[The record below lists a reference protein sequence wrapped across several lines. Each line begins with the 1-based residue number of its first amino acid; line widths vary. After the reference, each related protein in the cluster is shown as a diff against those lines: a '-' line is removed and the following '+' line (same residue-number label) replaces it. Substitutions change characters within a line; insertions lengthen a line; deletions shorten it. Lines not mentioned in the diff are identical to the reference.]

1 MSEVIATL
9 LGANRA
15 CDLADVAAKPGPE
28 LPSFQICKGLN
39 LIAFSENGH

>member
-15 CDLADVAAKPGPE
+15 CDLADVAAKPGYGSLCGFAQMRFDFTE
-28 LPSFQICKGLN
+28 Q
-39 LIAFSENGH
+39 FSI